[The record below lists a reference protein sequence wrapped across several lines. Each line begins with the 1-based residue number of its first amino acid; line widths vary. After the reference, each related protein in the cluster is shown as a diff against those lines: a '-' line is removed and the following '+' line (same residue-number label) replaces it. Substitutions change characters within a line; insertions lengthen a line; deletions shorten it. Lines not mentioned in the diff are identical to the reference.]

1 MKPKII
7 YIADDDE
14 DDRLF
19 ISDAIH
25 ELDLEIKIIEASD
38 GDDLLNLIQ
47 LENTEEANIL
57 ILLDMNMPRV
67 TGLETL
73 QSIRANEKLKHIPAV
88 MISTSSD
95 KSLIGDAY
103 QAGINA
109 FIKKPNN
116 YDGFIKIAQALQTCF
131 LSLEQK

>member
-19 ISDAIH
+19 ISDAIRK
-25 ELDLEIKIIEASD
+25 LDLEIKIIEAAD
-38 GDDLLNLIQ
+38 GDDLLHLIES
-47 LENTEEANIL
+47 ENTEEANIL

-67 TGLETL
+67 TGIEVL
-73 QSIRANEKLKHIPAV
+73 QTIRANHKLKHIPAV

-95 KSLIGDAY
+95 KTLIDEAY
-103 QAGINA
+103 QTGINA

-131 LSLEQK
+131 FDSEQS

>member
-19 ISDAIH
+19 ISDAIRK
-25 ELDLEIKIIEASD
+25 LDLEIKIIEAAD
-38 GDDLLNLIQ
+38 GDDLLHLIES
-47 LENTEEANIL
+47 ENTEEANIL

-67 TGLETL
+67 TGIEVL
-73 QSIRANEKLKHIPAV
+73 QTIRANHKLKHIPAV

-95 KSLIGDAY
+95 KTLIDEAY
-103 QAGINA
+103 QTGINA

-116 YDGFIKIAQALQTCF
+116 YDGFIKIAQALQICF
-131 LSLEQK
+131 FDSEQS

>member
-19 ISDAIH
+19 ISDAIRK
-25 ELDLEIKIIEASD
+25 LDLEIKIIEAAD
-38 GDDLLNLIQ
+38 GDDLLHLIES
-47 LENTEEANIL
+47 ENTEEANIL

-67 TGLETL
+67 TGIEVL
-73 QSIRANEKLKHIPAV
+73 QTIRANHKLKHIPAV

-95 KSLIGDAY
+95 KTLIDEAY
-103 QAGINA
+103 QTGINA

-131 LSLEQK
+131 FDFEQS

>member
-19 ISDAIH
+19 ISDAIRK
-25 ELDLEIKIIEASD
+25 LDLEIKIVEAAD
-38 GDDLLNLIQ
+38 GDDLLHLIES
-47 LENTEEANIL
+47 ENTEEANIL

-67 TGLETL
+67 TGIEVL
-73 QSIRANEKLKHIPAV
+73 QTIRANNKLKHIPAV

-95 KSLIGDAY
+95 KTLIDEAY
-103 QAGINA
+103 QTGINA

-131 LSLEQK
+131 FDFEQS

>member
-19 ISDAIH
+19 ISDAIRK
-25 ELDLEIKIIEASD
+25 LDLEIKIVEAAD
-38 GDDLLNLIQ
+38 GDDLLHLIES
-47 LENTEEANIL
+47 ENTEDANIL

-67 TGLETL
+67 TGIEVL
-73 QSIRANEKLKHIPAV
+73 QTIRANNKLKHIPAV

-95 KSLIGDAY
+95 KTLIDEAY
-103 QAGINA
+103 QTGINA

-131 LSLEQK
+131 FDFEQS

>member
-19 ISDAIH
+19 ISDAIRK
-25 ELDLEIKIIEASD
+25 LDLEIKIVEAAD
-38 GDDLLNLIQ
+38 GDDLLHLIES
-47 LENTEEANIL
+47 ENTEEANIL

-67 TGLETL
+67 TGIEVL
-73 QSIRANEKLKHIPAV
+73 QTIRANSKLKHIPAV

-95 KSLIGDAY
+95 KTLIDEAY
-103 QAGINA
+103 QTGINA

-131 LSLEQK
+131 FDFEQS

>member
-7 YIADDDE
+7 YVADDDE

-19 ISDAIH
+19 ISDAIRK
-25 ELDLEIKIIEASD
+25 LNLEIKIVEATD
-38 GDDLLNLIQ
+38 GDHLLNLIEAETTQ
-47 LENTEEANIL
+47 DANIL

-67 TGLETL
+67 TGMEAL
-73 QSIRANEKLKHIPAV
+73 QTIRSNDKIKHIPAV

-95 KSLIGDAY
+95 VRLIEEAY
-103 QAGINA
+103 QTGINA

-116 YDGFIKIAQALQTCF
+116 FDGFLKIAEALQTCF
-131 LSLEQK
+131 FNFERN

>member
-7 YIADDDE
+7 YVADDDE

-19 ISDAIH
+19 ISDAIRK
-25 ELDLEIKIIEASD
+25 LDLEIKIVEATD
-38 GDDLLNLIQ
+38 GDHLLNLI
-47 LENTEEANIL
+47 EAEAIEDANIL

-67 TGLETL
+67 TGMEAL
-73 QSIRANEKLKHIPAV
+73 QTIRSKDKIKHIPAV

-95 KSLIGDAY
+95 VRLIEEAY
-103 QAGINA
+103 QTGINA

-116 YDGFIKIAQALQTCF
+116 FDGFLKIAEALQTCF
-131 LSLEQK
+131 FNFERN

>member
-19 ISDAIH
+19 IADAIH
-25 ELDLEIKIIEASD
+25 KLDLEIRIIEAAD
-38 GDDLLNLIQ
+38 GDDLLALIE
-47 LENTEEANIL
+47 LENTKEANIL

-67 TGLETL
+67 TGIETL
-73 QSIRANEKLKHIPAV
+73 QSIRANEKLRHIPAV
-88 MISTSSD
+88 MISTSSE
-95 KSLIGDAY
+95 KNLIDEAY
-103 QAGINA
+103 QTGINA

-131 LSLEQK
+131 LDLEQN